1 MQELEESRLETID
14 MTLSKMSATL
24 GKTNAPLPPHAV
36 AHFRKATGRV
46 SVLND
51 ISGFA
56 ATVGCDC
63 REPADE
69 LLPPA
74 RALEIAALRPPKD
87 APNGGS
93 FWENVLWKPLRSLAS
108 SLAQPTGRT
117 SVGQSEMLQVHLD
130 PEPQCAT
137 HMPHPILPL
146 CHRNLLSEGQVSH
159 SHSILPHMPHPAF
172 SLSLCITGMFVS
184 SPSGERL
191 TAVTLTETVR
201 RSTTKV

>member
-1 MQELEESRLETID
+1 

-36 AHFRKATGRV
+36 AHFRKATGHV

-117 SVGQSEMLQVHLD
+117 SVGQSEMPQVHFD
-130 PEPQCAT
+130 PSHEPQSRTPVCHPHASS
-137 HMPHPILPL
+137 PHPPSMPPKSAL
-146 CHRNLLSEGQVSH
+146 RGQVSH
-159 SHSILPHMPHPAF
+159 SHSILPHMPHPV
-172 SLSLCITGMFVS
+172 LPLYICITGIFVS

>member
-24 GKTNAPLPPHAV
+24 GKTNAPLPPDAL
-36 AHFRKATGRV
+36 AHFRKATGHI

-74 RALEIAALRPPKD
+74 RALAIAALRPPKD

-93 FWENVLWKPLRSLAS
+93 FWENVLWKPLRSLAE
-108 SLAQPTGRT
+108 SLAQPTGRN
-117 SVGQSEMLQVHLD
+117 SVGQSEMLQVHFD
-130 PEPQCAT
+130 PSHEPQCAT
-137 HMPHPILPL
+137 HMPHP
-146 CHRNLLSEGQVSH
+146 SVSPTCLTP
-159 SHSILPHMPHPAF
+159 SSLYATGICSQRA
-172 SLSLCITGMFVS
+172 SLSLTLHS
-184 SPSGERL
+184 SPYATPHAPYIYVSRAFLSPHQAGSG
-191 TAVTLTETVR
+191 
-201 RSTTKV
+201 